1 MPMPPMTTTS
11 FVLRRLADDWK
22 LLATIFAGITVAA
35 TLLASAP
42 IYLKTLERQG
52 IDTAIDRADQSFLN
66 IYGAAPHIIL
76 SRESL
81 DATES
86 AFQNAIANNIQDI
99 YRGRERFLRS
109 PTFLAGTNRR
119 PFVSDARNPDQSP
132 LVSRGY
138 FQNLSN
144 LEDHVTFVEGRMATD
159 EVTWEGGNPR
169 IEAAI
174 GYAARRTFGLS
185 VGDTVIF
192 TPSLSDPTRAV
203 IEIVGMLEASDPTEE
218 YWQQSP
224 NLYIDPMPLE
234 ELPDT
239 DVEVDPEEPPMAL
252 FVTREALVE
261 GIGAAYPGTLVSSNW
276 FVSIDKE
283 SLKKWDKDEA
293 RERLANMENEVSNAM
308 QGSAVFTGIEA
319 MLNRFER
326 RSFFTGI
333 PMLLLLV
340 VMTITVLYYIL
351 MMVSYLVTS
360 REPDVALLR
369 SRGVGS
375 WHLARIYAVEGLVIT
390 LAAAIIAP
398 FLALGM
404 IALAG
409 KLGYFRDITLGGFLP
424 VSLEWTPFL
433 VSMATGALC
442 LAIYVIPGVIGARTG
457 LIAQKT
463 RSARPPT
470 EPFFHRYYID
480 VGLMIIGGLIFWE
493 LFSRGQIVSG
503 GLFNDARV
511 NEALLFA
518 PVLLLTV
525 VALLFMRFFPLVV
538 RYLSGESPTIM
549 HLLAAATFV
558 TVGLMIAVQGLR
570 ADAGAGWVWRA
581 AHLAVIAALYVGT
594 WRARRRYL
602 LIAGMALQAA
612 LTALFVYNDPPDRDA
627 TIYVPTVVLSLL
639 IPMQVLFVA
648 LGRLERA
655 YPVWASMAIWR
666 MSRNPLQYSWLVLLI
681 VMVTGLGVLAT
692 TVGGTLDRSYKERVL
707 YEVASDVRVTGIPTY
722 FARGTEA
729 LKDRYLEMPG
739 ISSLS
744 LAMRGQGSVGATYS
758 GNSFDILAVESDEF
772 PYVTWYRD
780 DFSERPLS
788 QVMGLLK
795 TGAGVPPIDVPKGA
809 DRIYVWA
816 RPAEEYPN
824 MYLWMVLRDGDG
836 IIDTVT
842 FGPMQGEEW
851 TLMESR
857 VPDRLEW
864 PISLVSVQIYEP
876 AFGPAGTAGSIL
888 LDDIQVSVR
897 GESERHIL
905 DDFEGASKWTPL
917 ATSMISRDVIGVTD
931 DDVKNG
937 ARSGI
942 FIFGKDTDQGIR
954 GFYRSPT
961 GGPMPVVASST
972 FLERTGTR
980 AGNSLIVNVLGRLIP
995 VRIMDTVEYFPT
1007 LDPEGNG
1014 FLIADLDNLLRHLNI
1029 LSPVTRISAN
1039 ELLLRN
1045 VPGTEDE
1052 VNAIAYALAPRN
1064 EFVHSRS
1071 EMLEE
1076 IRLDPL
1082 ITAGWRAMI
1091 LIAIAVIVF
1100 AATLGYV
1107 TYLLSFS
1114 GQSRAEMGFL
1124 QALGFRQRQMTWLL
1138 IAEHLVVAAI
1148 GLAIGTAA
1156 GFFMSNIMVS
1166 AVAVT
1171 ENGLPVVPP
1180 YILTTDWPFM
1190 GAIYAALIFIFV
1202 GALLWLARSTARVN
1216 LHEMTRMEGE

>member
-1 MPMPPMTTTS
+1 MTTTS
-11 FVLRRLADDWK
+11 FVLKRLADDWK
-22 LLATIFAGITVAA
+22 LLAAIFAGITVAA

-66 IYGAAPHIIL
+66 IYGAAPHIVL
-76 SRESL
+76 SRERL
-81 DATES
+81 DATER
-86 AFQNAIANNIQDI
+86 AFEDAIANNIQDI

-109 PTFLAGTNRR
+109 PTFLVGTR
-119 PFVSDARNPDQSP
+119 RNPLVPNTQGADRPP

-138 FQNLSN
+138 FQHLSN

-159 EVTWEGGNPR
+159 DVTWVNQSPH
-169 IEAAI
+169 IEAVV
-174 GYAARRTFGLS
+174 GYSARRTFDLR
-185 VGDTVIF
+185 VGDTVLF
-192 TPSLSDPTRAV
+192 TPSLTDPTRAA
-203 IEIVGMLEASDPTEE
+203 IEIVGMLEPTDPTEE

-224 NLYIDPMPLE
+224 SLYIDPVPLE
-234 ELPDT
+234 ELPDA
-239 DVEVDPEEPPMAL
+239 DVDVDPEEPPLAL
-252 FVTREALVE
+252 FVTREALTE
-261 GIGAAYPGTLVSSNW
+261 GIGTAYPGTLVSSNW
-276 FVSIDKE
+276 FVFIDKE

-293 RERLANMENEVSNAM
+293 RGRLASMESDVSNEM
-308 QGSAVFTGIEA
+308 QGSAVFTGIET

-340 VMTITVLYYIL
+340 VMTITVLYYVL
-351 MMVSYLVTS
+351 MMVSYLVAS
-360 REPDVALLR
+360 REQDVALLR

-375 WHLARIYAVEGLVIT
+375 WRLARIYALEGMVIT
-390 LAAAIIAP
+390 IIAAAVAP
-398 FLALGM
+398 FLALGG

-409 KLGYFRDITLGGFLP
+409 KLDYFQEITLGRFLP
-424 VSLEWTPFL
+424 ISLEWLPFA

-457 LIAQKT
+457 LIVQKM
-463 RSARPPT
+463 RAARPPT

-480 VGLMIIGGLIFWE
+480 VGLMVIGGLVFWE

-538 RYLSGESPTIM
+538 RYLSGESPTVM
-549 HLLAAATFV
+549 HLLATATF
-558 TVGLMIAVQGLR
+558 MIMGMIVAVQGLGTN
-570 ADAGAGWVWRA
+570 AGTGWVWRLV
-581 AHLAVIAALYVGT
+581 HLAVIAVLYVGI
-594 WRARRRYL
+594 WRTRRRYF
-602 LIAGMALQAA
+602 IIVGMALQAVLIA
-612 LTALFVYNDPPDRDA
+612 FFVYNDVPDRDA
-627 TIYVPTVVLSLL
+627 TIYIPTVILSLL
-639 IPMQVLFVA
+639 VPMQVLFVA
-648 LGRLERA
+648 LRRLERV
-655 YPVWASMAIWR
+655 YPIWASMAIWR

-681 VMVTGLGVLAT
+681 VMVTGLGILAT

-707 YEVASDVRVTGIPTY
+707 YEVASDVRVTGIPAY
-722 FARGTEA
+722 FARGTDA
-729 LKDRYLEMPG
+729 LKERYLDIPG

-744 LAMRGQGSVGATYS
+744 LAMRGEGSVGATYS
-758 GNSFDILAVESDEF
+758 GNNFDILAVESDEF

-788 QVMGLLK
+788 QVMSLLK
-795 TGAGVPPIDVPKGA
+795 TGAGIPPIEVPRGA

-816 RPAEEYPN
+816 HPEEDYSN
-824 MYLWMVLRDGDG
+824 MFLWMVLKDRSG
-836 IIDTVT
+836 IIDTIT
-842 FGPMQGEEW
+842 FGPMQQDEW

-857 VPDRLEW
+857 IPSDLEW
-864 PISLVSVQIYEP
+864 PVSLVSVQIYEP
-876 AFGPAGTAGSIL
+876 AFGPAGTAGTIL
-888 LDDIQVSVR
+888 LDDIQVSVT

-905 DDFEGASKWTPL
+905 DDFEGLSKWTPL

-931 DDVKNG
+931 DNVKNG
-937 ARSGI
+937 GRSGI

-961 GGPMPVVASST
+961 GGPVSVIASST
-972 FLERTGTR
+972 FAERTGTR
-980 AGNSLIVNVLGRLIP
+980 AGNSLIVNILGRLIP
-995 VRIMDTVEYFPT
+995 VRIMGTVDYFPT
-1007 LDPEGNG
+1007 LYPEGNG

-1029 LSPVTRISAN
+1029 LSPVRRINPN
-1039 ELLLRN
+1039 ELLLN
-1045 VPGTEDE
+1045 HVPGTEDE
-1052 VNAIAYALAPRN
+1052 VNAIAHALAPRS
-1064 EFVHSRS
+1064 EFVHSRTDL
-1071 EMLEE
+1071 LEE

-1091 LIAIAVIVF
+1091 LIAIAVIIF
-1100 AATLGYV
+1100 AAALGYT

-1138 IAEHLVVAAI
+1138 IAEHLVIAAI

-1171 ENGLPVVPP
+1171 ENGFPVVPP

-1190 GAIYAALIFIFV
+1190 GVVYVALISIFV
-1202 GALLWLARSTARVN
+1202 GALLWLSRSVAKVN

>member
-76 SRESL
+76 SRERL

-119 PFVSDARNPDQSP
+119 PLVSNTPNPSESP

-203 IEIVGMLEASDPTEE
+203 VEIVGMLEASDPTEE

-375 WHLARIYAVEGLVIT
+375 WHLSRIYAVEGLVIT

-581 AHLAVIAALYVGT
+581 AHLAVIAALYAGT

-639 IPMQVLFVA
+639 IPMQGLVRSAWTAGEGLPGVGLDGDMENVA
-648 LGRLERA
+648 Q
-655 YPVWASMAIWR
+655 P
-666 MSRNPLQYSWLVLLI
+666 
-681 VMVTGLGVLAT
+681 
-692 TVGGTLDRSYKERVL
+692 
-707 YEVASDVRVTGIPTY
+707 
-722 FARGTEA
+722 
-729 LKDRYLEMPG
+729 
-739 ISSLS
+739 
-744 LAMRGQGSVGATYS
+744 
-758 GNSFDILAVESDEF
+758 LAVQLACAADSHGDGTRR
-772 PYVTWYRD
+772 PGHHRGRH
-780 DFSERPLS
+780 SRPL
-788 QVMGLLK
+788 
-795 TGAGVPPIDVPKGA
+795 
-809 DRIYVWA
+809 
-816 RPAEEYPN
+816 
-824 MYLWMVLRDGDG
+824 
-836 IIDTVT
+836 
-842 FGPMQGEEW
+842 
-851 TLMESR
+851 
-857 VPDRLEW
+857 
-864 PISLVSVQIYEP
+864 VQ
-876 AFGPAGTAGSIL
+876 
-888 LDDIQVSVR
+888 
-897 GESERHIL
+897 
-905 DDFEGASKWTPL
+905 
-917 ATSMISRDVIGVTD
+917 
-931 DDVKNG
+931 G
-937 ARSGI
+937 ARSLRGRFRRSGHRNPHLFRPRHGGAQGQIPRDARDKLALPRHERAGI
-942 FIFGKDTDQGIR
+942 G
-954 GFYRSPT
+954 RSDVLRKQLRHT
-961 GGPMPVVASST
+961 GG
-972 FLERTGTR
+972 G
-980 AGNSLIVNVLGRLIP
+980 
-995 VRIMDTVEYFPT
+995 
-1007 LDPEGNG
+1007 
-1014 FLIADLDNLLRHLNI
+1014 
-1029 LSPVTRISAN
+1029 
-1039 ELLLRN
+1039 
-1045 VPGTEDE
+1045 
-1052 VNAIAYALAPRN
+1052 
-1064 EFVHSRS
+1064 
-1071 EMLEE
+1071 
-1076 IRLDPL
+1076 
-1082 ITAGWRAMI
+1082 
-1091 LIAIAVIVF
+1091 
-1100 AATLGYV
+1100 
-1107 TYLLSFS
+1107 
-1114 GQSRAEMGFL
+1114 
-1124 QALGFRQRQMTWLL
+1124 
-1138 IAEHLVVAAI
+1138 
-1148 GLAIGTAA
+1148 
-1156 GFFMSNIMVS
+1156 
-1166 AVAVT
+1166 
-1171 ENGLPVVPP
+1171 
-1180 YILTTDWPFM
+1180 
-1190 GAIYAALIFIFV
+1190 V
-1202 GALLWLARSTARVN
+1202 G
-1216 LHEMTRMEGE
+1216 

>member
-1 MPMPPMTTTS
+1 MPPMTTTS
-11 FVLRRLADDWK
+11 FVLKRLADDWK
-22 LLATIFAGITVAA
+22 LLAAIFAGITVAA

-66 IYGAAPHIIL
+66 IYGIAPHIVL
-76 SRESL
+76 SRERL
-81 DATES
+81 DATERT
-86 AFQNAIANNIQDI
+86 FEEAIANNIQDI

-109 PTFLAGTNRR
+109 PTFLVGTK
-119 PFVSDARNPDQSP
+119 RNPLVPNTQGTDRPP

-138 FQNLSN
+138 FQHLSN

-159 EVTWEGGNPR
+159 DVTWVNQSPR
-169 IEAAI
+169 IEAVV
-174 GYAARRTFGLS
+174 GYSARRTFDLR
-185 VGDTVIF
+185 VGDTVLF
-192 TPSLSDPTRAV
+192 TPSITDPVRTV
-203 IEIVGMLEASDPTEE
+203 IEIVGMLEPADPTEE

-224 NLYIDPMPLE
+224 SLYIDPVPLE
-234 ELPDT
+234 ELPDA
-239 DVEVDPEEPPMAL
+239 DVDVDPEDPPLAL
-252 FVTREALVE
+252 FVTREALAE

-276 FVSIDKE
+276 FVFIDKE
-283 SLKKWDKDEA
+283 GLKKWDKDEA
-293 RERLANMENEVSNAM
+293 RGRLASMESDVSNEM
-308 QGSAVFTGIEA
+308 QGSAVFTGIET

-340 VMTITVLYYIL
+340 VMTITVLYYVL
-351 MMVSYLVTS
+351 MMVSYLVAS
-360 REPDVALLR
+360 REQDVALLR

-375 WHLARIYAVEGLVIT
+375 WRLARIYALEGLVIT
-390 LAAAIIAP
+390 IISAAAAP
-398 FLALGM
+398 FFALGG

-409 KLGYFRDITLGGFLP
+409 KLDYFREITLGRFLP
-424 VSLEWTPFL
+424 VSLEWMPFA

-457 LIAQKT
+457 LIVQKM
-463 RSARPPT
+463 RAARPPT

-480 VGLMIIGGLIFWE
+480 VGLMVIGGLIFWE

-503 GLFNDARV
+503 GLFNEARV

-538 RYLSGESPTIM
+538 RYLSGESPTVM

-558 TVGLMIAVQGLR
+558 TVGLIAAIQGLGTN
-570 ADAGAGWVWRA
+570 AGSGWVWRV
-581 AHLAVIAALYVGT
+581 AHMAVIAALYFGT
-594 WRARRRYL
+594 WRTRRRYF
-602 LIAGMALQAA
+602 ITVGMALQAVLIA
-612 LTALFVYNDPPDRDA
+612 FFVYSDAPGRDA
-627 TIYVPTVVLSLL
+627 AIYIPTVILSLL
-639 IPMQVLFVA
+639 IPMQILFVA
-648 LGRLERA
+648 LRRLERV

-707 YEVASDVRVTGIPTY
+707 YEVASDVRVTGIPAY
-722 FARGTEA
+722 FARGTDA
-729 LKDRYLEMPG
+729 LKERYLDIPG

-758 GNSFDILAVESDEF
+758 GNNFDILAVESDEF

-788 QVMGLLK
+788 QVMSLLK
-795 TGAGVPPIDVPKGA
+795 TGAGVPPIEVPRGA

-816 RPAEEYPN
+816 HPEEDYSN
-824 MYLWMVLRDGDG
+824 IFLWMVLKDRYG
-836 IIDTVT
+836 IIDTIT
-842 FGPMQGEEW
+842 FGPMQQDEW

-857 VPDRLEW
+857 IPSDLEW
-864 PISLVSVQIYEP
+864 PVSLVSVQIYEP
-876 AFGPAGTAGSIL
+876 AFGPAGTAGTIL
-888 LDDIQVSVR
+888 LDDIQVSVA

-905 DDFEGASKWTPL
+905 DDFEGLSKWTPL

-931 DDVKNG
+931 DNVKNG
-937 ARSGI
+937 GRSGI

-961 GGPMPVVASST
+961 GGPVPVIASST
-972 FLERTGTR
+972 FAERTGTR
-980 AGNSLIVNVLGRLIP
+980 AGSSLIVNILGRLIP
-995 VRIMDTVEYFPT
+995 VRIMGTVDYFPT
-1007 LDPEGNG
+1007 LYPEGNG

-1029 LSPVTRISAN
+1029 LSPVRRINPN
-1039 ELLLRN
+1039 ELLLN
-1045 VPGTEDE
+1045 HVPGTEDE
-1052 VNAIAYALAPRN
+1052 VNAIAHSLAPRS

-1071 EMLEE
+1071 DLLEE

-1091 LIAIAVIVF
+1091 LIAIAVIIF
-1100 AATLGYV
+1100 AAALGYT

-1114 GQSRAEMGFL
+1114 GQSRTEMGFL

-1138 IAEHLVVAAI
+1138 ISEHLVVAAI

-1156 GFFMSNIMVS
+1156 GFFMSDIMVS

-1171 ENGLPVVPP
+1171 ENGFPVVPP
-1180 YILTTDWPFM
+1180 YILTTDWTFM
-1190 GAIYAALIFIFV
+1190 GVVYVALILIFV
-1202 GALLWLARSTARVN
+1202 GALLWLSRSAARVN

>member
-1 MPMPPMTTTS
+1 MPPMTTTS
-11 FVLRRLADDWK
+11 FVLKRLADDWK
-22 LLATIFAGITVAA
+22 LLVAIFAGITVAA

-66 IYGAAPHIIL
+66 IYGIAPHIIL
-76 SRESL
+76 SRERL
-81 DATES
+81 DATERT
-86 AFQNAIANNIQDI
+86 FEEAIANNIQDI

-109 PTFLAGTNRR
+109 PTFLVGTK
-119 PFVSDARNPDQSP
+119 RNPLIPNTQGADRPP

-138 FQNLSN
+138 FQHLSN

-159 EVTWEGGNPR
+159 DVTWVNQSPH
-169 IEAAI
+169 IEAVV
-174 GYAARRTFGLS
+174 GYSARRTFDLR
-185 VGDTVIF
+185 VGDTVLF
-192 TPSLSDPTRAV
+192 TPSLTDPVRAV
-203 IEIVGMLEASDPTEE
+203 IEIVGMLEPADPTEE

-224 NLYIDPMPLE
+224 SLYIDPVPLE
-234 ELPDT
+234 ELPDA
-239 DVEVDPEEPPMAL
+239 DVDVDPEEPPLAL
-252 FVTREALVE
+252 FVTREALAE
-261 GIGAAYPGTLVSSNW
+261 GIGAGYPGTLVSSNW
-276 FVSIDKE
+276 FVFIDKE
-283 SLKKWDKDEA
+283 SLKKWNKDEA
-293 RERLANMENEVSNAM
+293 RGRLASMESDVSNEM
-308 QGSAVFTGIEA
+308 QGSAVFTGIET

-333 PMLLLLV
+333 PMLLLVV
-340 VMTITVLYYIL
+340 VMTITVLYYVL
-351 MMVSYLVTS
+351 MMVSYLVAS
-360 REPDVALLR
+360 REQDVALLR

-375 WHLARIYAVEGLVIT
+375 WRLARIYALEGLAIT
-390 LAAAIIAP
+390 IIAAAVAP
-398 FLALGM
+398 FFAFGG

-409 KLGYFRDITLGGFLP
+409 KLDYFREITLGRFLP
-424 VSLEWTPFL
+424 VSLEWMPFA

-457 LIAQKT
+457 LIVQKM
-463 RSARPPT
+463 RAARPPT

-480 VGLMIIGGLIFWE
+480 VGLMVIGGLIFWE

-503 GLFNDARV
+503 GLFNEARV

-538 RYLSGESPTIM
+538 RYLSGESPTVM

-558 TVGLMIAVQGLR
+558 TVGLIVAVQGLGTN
-570 ADAGAGWVWRA
+570 AGTGWVWRV
-581 AHLAVIAALYVGT
+581 AHMAVIAALYFGT
-594 WRARRRYL
+594 WRTRRRYF
-602 LIAGMALQAA
+602 ITVGMALQAVLIA
-612 LTALFVYNDPPDRDA
+612 FFVYSDAPDRDA
-627 TIYVPTVVLSLL
+627 AIYIPTVILSLL

-648 LGRLERA
+648 LRRLERV

-681 VMVTGLGVLAT
+681 VMVTGLGILAT

-707 YEVASDVRVTGIPTY
+707 YEVASDVRVTGIPAY
-722 FARGTEA
+722 FARGTDA
-729 LKDRYLEMPG
+729 LKERYLDIPG

-758 GNSFDILAVESDEF
+758 GNNFDILAVESDEF

-788 QVMGLLK
+788 QVMSLLK
-795 TGAGVPPIDVPKGA
+795 TGAGIPPIEVPRGA

-816 RPAEEYPN
+816 HPEENYSN
-824 MYLWMVLRDGDG
+824 MFLWMVLKDRFG
-836 IIDTVT
+836 IIDTIT
-842 FGPMQGEEW
+842 FGPMQQDEW

-857 VPDRLEW
+857 IPSDLEW
-864 PISLVSVQIYEP
+864 PVSLVSVQIYEP
-876 AFGPAGTAGSIL
+876 AFGPAGTAGTIL
-888 LDDIQVSVR
+888 LDDIQVSVA

-905 DDFEGASKWTPL
+905 DDFEGLSKWTPL

-931 DDVKNG
+931 DNVKNG
-937 ARSGI
+937 GRSGI

-961 GGPMPVVASST
+961 GGPVPVIASST
-972 FLERTGTR
+972 FAERTGTR
-980 AGNSLIVNVLGRLIP
+980 AGSSLIVNILGRLIP
-995 VRIMDTVEYFPT
+995 VRIMGAVDYFPT
-1007 LDPEGNG
+1007 LYPEGNG

-1029 LSPVTRISAN
+1029 LSPVRRINPN
-1039 ELLLRN
+1039 ELLLN
-1045 VPGTEDE
+1045 HVPGTEDE
-1052 VNAIAYALAPRN
+1052 VNAIAHSLAPRS

-1071 EMLEE
+1071 DLLEE

-1091 LIAIAVIVF
+1091 LIAIAVIIF
-1100 AATLGYV
+1100 AAALGYT

-1114 GQSRAEMGFL
+1114 GQSRTEMGFL

-1138 IAEHLVVAAI
+1138 ISEHLVVAAI

-1156 GFFMSNIMVS
+1156 GFFMSDIMVS

-1171 ENGLPVVPP
+1171 ENGFPVVPP

-1190 GAIYAALIFIFV
+1190 GVVYVALVLIFV
-1202 GALLWLARSTARVN
+1202 GALLWLSRSAARVN

>member
-1 MPMPPMTTTS
+1 MTTTS

-22 LLATIFAGITVAA
+22 LLAAIFAGIVVAA

-66 IYGAAPHIIL
+66 IYGAAPHIVL
-76 SRESL
+76 SRDSL
-81 DATES
+81 DSTDR
-86 AFQNAIANNIQDI
+86 AFENAISNNIQDI

-109 PTFLAGTNRR
+109 PTFLAGTRI
-119 PFVSDARNPDQSP
+119 NPLEPNPRFPDEPP

-159 EVTWEGGNPR
+159 EVIWTGQSPR
-169 IEAAI
+169 FEAVI
-174 GYAARRTFGLS
+174 GIAAKRTFGLR

-192 TPSLSDPTRAV
+192 TPSLSDPVRAV
-203 IEIVGMLEASDPTEE
+203 VEIVGMLEPTDPTEE

-224 NLYIDPMPLE
+224 NLYIDPVPLE
-234 ELPDT
+234 ELPDA

-252 FVTREALVE
+252 FVTRNALTDGV
-261 GIGAAYPGTLVSSNW
+261 GVAYPGTLVSSNW

-283 SLKKWDKDEA
+283 GLKKWDKDEA
-293 RERLANMENEVSNAM
+293 RDRLADMESDVSNAM
-308 QGSAVFTGIEA
+308 QGSAVFTGIET

-360 REPDVALLR
+360 REQDVALLR

-375 WHLARIYAVEGLVIT
+375 WHLARIYGLEGLVIT
-390 LAAAIIAP
+390 VVAAVIAP
-398 FLALGM
+398 FLALGG

-409 KLGYFRDITLGGFLP
+409 KLGYFQDITLGRFLP
-424 VSLEWTPFL
+424 VSLEWMPFA

-457 LIAQKT
+457 LIVQKMRT
-463 RSARPPT
+463 ARPPS

-480 VGLMIIGGLIFWE
+480 VGLMVIGGLVFWE

-538 RYLSGESPTIM
+538 RYLSGESPAIM

-558 TVGLMIAVQGLR
+558 TVGLMIVVEGLR
-570 ADAGAGWVWRA
+570 EDAGIGWVWRV
-581 AHLAVIAALYVGT
+581 AHLAAIAALYAGT
-594 WRARRRYL
+594 WRTQRRYFF
-602 LIAGMALQAA
+602 IAGMAVQAA
-612 LTALFVYNDPPDRDA
+612 LTAYFVYSDVPSGDA
-627 TIYVPTVVLSLL
+627 AIYVPTIVLALL
-639 IPMQVLFVA
+639 VPMQLLFIA
-648 LGRLERA
+648 LRRLERA

-722 FARGTEA
+722 FARGTDA
-729 LKDRYLEMPG
+729 LKDRYLAIPG

-744 LAMRGQGSVGATYS
+744 LAMRGRGSVGATYA
-758 GNSFDILAVESDEF
+758 GNSFDVLAVESDEF

-780 DFSERPLS
+780 DFSERPLAQLMS
-788 QVMGLLK
+788 LLK
-795 TGAGVPPIDVPKGA
+795 TGAGIPPIEVPRNA

-816 RPAEEYPN
+816 HPEEEYSN
-824 MYLWMVLRDGDG
+824 MYLWMALKDRYG

-842 FGPMQGEEW
+842 FGPMERAEW
-851 TLMESR
+851 TLLEAR
-857 VPDRLEW
+857 IPGRLEW
-864 PISLVSVQIYEP
+864 PVSLVSVQIYEP
-876 AFGPAGTAGSIL
+876 SFGPAGTAGSIM
-888 LDDIQVSVR
+888 LDDIQVSVP
-897 GESERHIL
+897 GESERYVL

-937 ARSGI
+937 RRSGI
-942 FIFGKDTDQGIR
+942 FVFGKDTDQGIR

-961 GGPMPVVASST
+961 GGPVPVIASSSFT
-972 FLERTGTR
+972 ERTGTR
-980 AGNSLIVNVLGRLIP
+980 VGNALIVNILGRLIP
-995 VRIMDTVEYFPT
+995 VRIMDTVDYFPT

-1014 FLIADLDNLLRHLNI
+1014 FLVADLDNLLRHLNI
-1029 LSPVTRISAN
+1029 LSPVSRISAN

-1045 VPGTEDE
+1045 VPGTDDE
-1052 VNAIAYALAPRN
+1052 VNAIAHSLAPRS
-1064 EFVHSRS
+1064 ELVHSRMQ
-1071 EMLEE
+1071 MLEE

-1091 LIAIAVIVF
+1091 LIAIFVIVF

-1124 QALGFRQRQMTWLL
+1124 QALGFRHRQMTSLL

-1148 GLAIGTAA
+1148 GLVIGTAA

-1171 ENGLPVVPP
+1171 ENGFPVVPP
-1180 YILTTDWPFM
+1180 YILTTDWLLM
-1190 GAIYAALIFIFV
+1190 GAIYVALTFIFV
-1202 GALLWLARSTARVN
+1202 AALLWLARSVAQVN

>member
-1 MPMPPMTTTS
+1 MPPMTTTS
-11 FVLRRLADDWK
+11 FVLKRLADDWK
-22 LLATIFAGITVAA
+22 LLVAIFAGITVAA

-66 IYGAAPHIIL
+66 IYGIAPHIIL
-76 SRESL
+76 SRERL
-81 DATES
+81 DATERT
-86 AFQNAIANNIQDI
+86 FEEAIANNIQDI

-109 PTFLAGTNRR
+109 PTFLVGTK
-119 PFVSDARNPDQSP
+119 RNPLIPNTQGADRPP

-138 FQNLSN
+138 FQHLSN

-159 EVTWEGGNPR
+159 DVTWVNQSPH
-169 IEAAI
+169 IEAVV
-174 GYAARRTFGLS
+174 GYSARRTFDLR
-185 VGDTVIF
+185 VGDTVLF
-192 TPSLSDPTRAV
+192 TPSLTDPVRAV
-203 IEIVGMLEASDPTEE
+203 IEIVGMLEPADPTEE

-224 NLYIDPMPLE
+224 SLYIDPVPLE
-234 ELPDT
+234 ELPDA
-239 DVEVDPEEPPMAL
+239 DVDVDPEEPPLAL
-252 FVTREALVE
+252 FVTREALAE
-261 GIGAAYPGTLVSSNW
+261 GIGAGYPGTLVSSNW
-276 FVSIDKE
+276 FVFIDKE
-283 SLKKWDKDEA
+283 SLKKWNKDEA
-293 RERLANMENEVSNAM
+293 RGRLASMESDVSNEM
-308 QGSAVFTGIEA
+308 QGSAVFTGIET

-333 PMLLLLV
+333 PMLLLVV
-340 VMTITVLYYIL
+340 VMTITVLYYVL
-351 MMVSYLVTS
+351 MMVSYLVAS
-360 REPDVALLR
+360 REQDVALLR

-375 WHLARIYAVEGLVIT
+375 WRLARIYALEGLAIT
-390 LAAAIIAP
+390 IIAAAVAP
-398 FLALGM
+398 FFAFGG

-409 KLGYFRDITLGGFLP
+409 KLDYFREITLGRFLP
-424 VSLEWTPFL
+424 VSLEWMPFA

-457 LIAQKT
+457 LIVQKM
-463 RSARPPT
+463 RAARPPT

-480 VGLMIIGGLIFWE
+480 VGLMVIGGLIFWE

-503 GLFNDARV
+503 GLFNEARV

-538 RYLSGESPTIM
+538 RYLSGESPTVM

-558 TVGLMIAVQGLR
+558 TVGLIVAVQGLGTN
-570 ADAGAGWVWRA
+570 AGTGWVWRVAHMA
-581 AHLAVIAALYVGT
+581 AIAALYFGT
-594 WRARRRYL
+594 WRTRRRYF
-602 LIAGMALQAA
+602 ITVGMALQAVLIA
-612 LTALFVYNDPPDRDA
+612 FFVYSDAPDRDA
-627 TIYVPTVVLSLL
+627 AIYIPTVILSLL

-648 LGRLERA
+648 LRRLERV

-681 VMVTGLGVLAT
+681 VMVTGLGILAT

-707 YEVASDVRVTGIPTY
+707 YEVASDVRVTGIPAY
-722 FARGTEA
+722 FARGTDA
-729 LKDRYLEMPG
+729 LKERYLDIPG

-758 GNSFDILAVESDEF
+758 GNNFDILAVESDEF

-788 QVMGLLK
+788 QVMSLLK
-795 TGAGVPPIDVPKGA
+795 TGAGIPPIEVPRGA

-816 RPAEEYPN
+816 HPEENYSN
-824 MYLWMVLRDGDG
+824 MFLWMVLKDRFG
-836 IIDTVT
+836 IIDTIT
-842 FGPMQGEEW
+842 FGPMQQDEW

-857 VPDRLEW
+857 IPSDLEW
-864 PISLVSVQIYEP
+864 PVSLVSVQIYEP
-876 AFGPAGTAGSIL
+876 AFGPAGTAGTIL
-888 LDDIQVSVR
+888 LDDIQVSVA

-905 DDFEGASKWTPL
+905 DDFEGLSKWTPL

-931 DDVKNG
+931 DNVKNG
-937 ARSGI
+937 GRSGI

-961 GGPMPVVASST
+961 GGPVPVIASST
-972 FLERTGTR
+972 FAERTGTR
-980 AGNSLIVNVLGRLIP
+980 AGSSLIVNILGRLIP
-995 VRIMDTVEYFPT
+995 VRIMGAVDYFPT
-1007 LDPEGNG
+1007 LYPEGNG

-1029 LSPVTRISAN
+1029 LSPVRRINPN
-1039 ELLLRN
+1039 ELLLN
-1045 VPGTEDE
+1045 HVPGTEDE
-1052 VNAIAYALAPRN
+1052 VNAIAHSLAPRS

-1071 EMLEE
+1071 DLLEE

-1091 LIAIAVIVF
+1091 LIAIAVIIF
-1100 AATLGYV
+1100 AAALGYT

-1114 GQSRAEMGFL
+1114 GQSRTEMGFL

-1138 IAEHLVVAAI
+1138 ISEHLVVAAI

-1156 GFFMSNIMVS
+1156 GFFMSDIMVS

-1171 ENGLPVVPP
+1171 ENGFPVVPP

-1190 GAIYAALIFIFV
+1190 GVVYVALVLIFV
-1202 GALLWLARSTARVN
+1202 GALLWLSRSAARVN

>member
-1 MPMPPMTTTS
+1 MPPMTTTS

-22 LLATIFAGITVAA
+22 LLAAIFAGITVAA

-66 IYGAAPHIIL
+66 IYGTAPHIVL
-76 SRESL
+76 SRERL
-81 DATES
+81 DSTERV
-86 AFQNAIANNIQDI
+86 FEDAIANNVQDI

-109 PTFLAGTNRR
+109 PTFLVGTK
-119 PFVSDARNPDQSP
+119 RNPLESNPQFPDEP
-132 LVSRGY
+132 PMVSRGY
-138 FQNLSN
+138 FQHLSN
-144 LEDHVTFVEGRMATD
+144 LEDHVTFIEGRMATD
-159 EVTWEGGNPR
+159 EVIWTDQSPR
-169 IEAAI
+169 FEAVV
-174 GYAARRTFGLS
+174 GSAAKRTFDLR
-185 VGDTVIF
+185 VGDTVLF
-192 TPSLSDPTRAV
+192 TPSLSDPVRAV
-203 IEIVGMLEASDPTEE
+203 VEIVGMLEPTDPTEE

-224 NLYIDPMPLE
+224 NLYIDPVPLE
-234 ELPDT
+234 ELPDA

-252 FVTREALVE
+252 FLTRNALTDGV
-261 GIGAAYPGTLVSSNW
+261 GVAYPGTLVSSNW

-283 SLKKWDKDEA
+283 SLKKWDKDET
-293 RERLANMENEVSNAM
+293 RSRLAGMESDVSNAM

-360 REPDVALLR
+360 REQDVALLR

-375 WHLARIYAVEGLVIT
+375 WHLARIYGMEGLVIT
-390 LAAAIIAP
+390 VIAAAVAP
-398 FLALGM
+398 FLALGG

-409 KLGYFRDITLGGFLP
+409 KLGYFQDITLGRFLP
-424 VSLEWTPFL
+424 VSLEWMPFA

-457 LIAQKT
+457 LIVQKMRT
-463 RSARPPT
+463 ARPPS

-480 VGLMIIGGLIFWE
+480 VGLMVIGGLVFWE

-538 RYLSGESPTIM
+538 RYLSGESPAIM

-558 TVGLMIAVQGLR
+558 TVGLMIVVQELR
-570 ADAGAGWVWRA
+570 ADTGIAWVWRV
-581 AHLAVIAALYVGT
+581 AHLAVIAVLYAGT
-594 WRARRRYL
+594 WRTQRRYFVIIGL
-602 LIAGMALQAA
+602 TLQAA
-612 LTALFVYNDPPDRDA
+612 LTALFVYNDVPGRDA
-627 TIYVPTVVLSLL
+627 AIYVPTVVLALL
-639 IPMQVLFVA
+639 VPMQLLFIA
-648 LGRLERA
+648 LRRLERS

-722 FARGTEA
+722 FARGTDA
-729 LKDRYLEMPG
+729 LKDRYLEIPG

-758 GNSFDILAVESDEF
+758 GNSFDVLAVESDEF

-788 QVMGLLK
+788 QVMSLLK
-795 TGAGVPPIDVPKGA
+795 TGAGIPPIEVPRNA

-816 RPAEEYPN
+816 HPEEEYSN
-824 MYLWMVLRDGDG
+824 LYLWMALKDRYG

-842 FGPMQGEEW
+842 FGPMERAEW

-857 VPDRLEW
+857 IPGRLEW
-864 PISLVSVQIYEP
+864 PVSLVSVQIYEP

-888 LDDIQVSVR
+888 LDDIQVSVP
-897 GESERHIL
+897 GESERYVL

-931 DDVKNG
+931 DNVKNG
-937 ARSGI
+937 RRSGI

-961 GGPMPVVASST
+961 GGPVPVIASSS
-972 FLERTGTR
+972 FVERTGTR
-980 AGNSLIVNVLGRLIP
+980 AGNALIVNILGRLIP
-995 VRIMDTVEYFPT
+995 VRIMDTAEYFPT

-1029 LSPVTRISAN
+1029 LSPVSRISAN

-1045 VPGTEDE
+1045 VPGTDDE
-1052 VNAIAYALAPRN
+1052 VNAIAHSLAPRP
-1064 EFVHSRS
+1064 ELVHSRM
-1071 EMLEE
+1071 ELLEE

-1091 LIAIAVIVF
+1091 LIAMFVIVF

-1124 QALGFRQRQMTWLL
+1124 QALGFRHRQMTSLL

-1148 GLAIGTAA
+1148 GIAIGTAA

-1180 YILTTDWPFM
+1180 YILTTDWYFM
-1190 GAIYAALIFIFV
+1190 GAIYAALTFIFV
-1202 GALLWLARSTARVN
+1202 AALLWLARSVARVN

>member
-1 MPMPPMTTTS
+1 MTTTS
-11 FVLRRLADDWK
+11 FVLKRLADDWK
-22 LLATIFAGITVAA
+22 LLAAIFAGITVAA

-66 IYGAAPHIIL
+66 IYGAAPHIVL
-76 SRESL
+76 SRERL
-81 DATES
+81 DATEL
-86 AFQNAIANNIQDI
+86 AFEDAIANNIQDI

-109 PTFLAGTNRR
+109 PTFLVGTR
-119 PFVSDARNPDQSP
+119 RNPLVPNTQGADRPP

-138 FQNLSN
+138 FQHLSN

-159 EVTWEGGNPR
+159 DVTWVNQSPH
-169 IEAAI
+169 IEAVV
-174 GYAARRTFGLS
+174 GYSARRTFDLR
-185 VGDTVIF
+185 VGDTVLF
-192 TPSLSDPTRAV
+192 TPSLTDPTRAA
-203 IEIVGMLEASDPTEE
+203 IEIVGMLEPTDPTEE

-224 NLYIDPMPLE
+224 SLYIDPVPLE
-234 ELPDT
+234 ELPDA
-239 DVEVDPEEPPMAL
+239 DVDVDPEEPPLAL
-252 FVTREALVE
+252 FVTREALTE
-261 GIGAAYPGTLVSSNW
+261 GIGTAYPGTLVSSNW
-276 FVSIDKE
+276 FVFIDKE

-293 RERLANMENEVSNAM
+293 RGRLASMESDVSNEM
-308 QGSAVFTGIEA
+308 QGSAVFTGIET

-340 VMTITVLYYIL
+340 VMTITVLYYVL
-351 MMVSYLVTS
+351 MMVSYLVAS
-360 REPDVALLR
+360 REQDVALLR

-375 WHLARIYAVEGLVIT
+375 WRLVRIYALEGLVIT
-390 LAAAIIAP
+390 IIAAAVAP
-398 FLALGM
+398 FLALGG

-409 KLGYFRDITLGGFLP
+409 KLDYFQEITLGRFLP
-424 VSLEWTPFL
+424 ISLEWLPFA

-457 LIAQKT
+457 LIVQKM
-463 RSARPPT
+463 RAARPPT

-480 VGLMIIGGLIFWE
+480 VGLMVIGGLVFWE

-503 GLFNDARV
+503 GLFNEARV

-538 RYLSGESPTIM
+538 RYLSGESPTVM
-549 HLLAAATFV
+549 HLLAAATF
-558 TVGLMIAVQGLR
+558 MIMGMIVAVQGLGTN
-570 ADAGAGWVWRA
+570 AGTGWVWRL
-581 AHLAVIAALYVGT
+581 AHLAVIAVLYVGI
-594 WRARRRYL
+594 WRTRRRYF
-602 LIAGMALQAA
+602 IIVGMALQAVLIA
-612 LTALFVYNDPPDRDA
+612 FFVYNDVPDRDA
-627 TIYVPTVVLSLL
+627 TIYIPTVILSLL
-639 IPMQVLFVA
+639 VPMQVLFVA
-648 LGRLERA
+648 LRRLERV
-655 YPVWASMAIWR
+655 YPIWASMAIWR

-681 VMVTGLGVLAT
+681 VMVTGLGILAT

-707 YEVASDVRVTGIPTY
+707 YEVASDVRVTGIPAY
-722 FARGTEA
+722 FARGTDA
-729 LKDRYLEMPG
+729 LKERYLDIPG

-744 LAMRGQGSVGATYS
+744 LAMRGEGSVGATYS
-758 GNSFDILAVESDEF
+758 GNNFDILAVESDEF

-788 QVMGLLK
+788 QVMSLLK
-795 TGAGVPPIDVPKGA
+795 TGAGIPPIEVPRGA

-816 RPAEEYPN
+816 HPEEDYSN
-824 MYLWMVLRDGDG
+824 MFLWMVLKDRYG
-836 IIDTVT
+836 IIDTIT
-842 FGPMQGEEW
+842 LGPMQQDEW

-857 VPDRLEW
+857 IPSDLEW
-864 PISLVSVQIYEP
+864 PVSLVSVQIYEP
-876 AFGPAGTAGSIL
+876 AFGPAGTAGTIL
-888 LDDIQVSVR
+888 LDDIQVSVT

-905 DDFEGASKWTPL
+905 DDFEGLSKWTPL

-931 DDVKNG
+931 DNVKNG
-937 ARSGI
+937 GRSGI

-961 GGPMPVVASST
+961 GGPVSVIASST
-972 FLERTGTR
+972 FAERTGTR
-980 AGNSLIVNVLGRLIP
+980 AGNSLIVNILGRLIP
-995 VRIMDTVEYFPT
+995 VRIMGTVDYFPT
-1007 LDPEGNG
+1007 LYPEGNG

-1029 LSPVTRISAN
+1029 LSPVRRINPN
-1039 ELLLRN
+1039 ELLLN
-1045 VPGTEDE
+1045 HVPGTEDE
-1052 VNAIAYALAPRN
+1052 VNAIAHALAPRS
-1064 EFVHSRS
+1064 EFVHSRTDL
-1071 EMLEE
+1071 LEE

-1091 LIAIAVIVF
+1091 LIAIAVIIF
-1100 AATLGYV
+1100 AAALGYT

-1138 IAEHLVVAAI
+1138 IAEHLVIAAI

-1171 ENGLPVVPP
+1171 ENGFPVVPP

-1190 GAIYAALIFIFV
+1190 GVVYVALISIFV
-1202 GALLWLARSTARVN
+1202 GALLWLSRSVAKVN

>member
-1 MPMPPMTTTS
+1 MPPMTTTS
-11 FVLRRLADDWK
+11 FVLKRLADDWK
-22 LLATIFAGITVAA
+22 LLAAIFAGITVAA

-66 IYGAAPHIIL
+66 IYGIAPHIIL
-76 SRESL
+76 SRERL
-81 DATES
+81 DATERT
-86 AFQNAIANNIQDI
+86 FEEAIANNIQDI

-109 PTFLAGTNRR
+109 PTFLVGTK
-119 PFVSDARNPDQSP
+119 RNPLIPNTQGADRPP

-138 FQNLSN
+138 FQHLSN

-159 EVTWEGGNPR
+159 DVTWVNQSPH
-169 IEAAI
+169 IEAVV
-174 GYAARRTFGLS
+174 GYSARRTFDLR
-185 VGDTVIF
+185 VGDTVLF
-192 TPSLSDPTRAV
+192 TPSLTDPVRAV
-203 IEIVGMLEASDPTEE
+203 IEIVGMLEPADPTEE

-224 NLYIDPMPLE
+224 SLYIDPVPLE
-234 ELPDT
+234 ELPDA
-239 DVEVDPEEPPMAL
+239 DVDVDPEEPPLAL
-252 FVTREALVE
+252 FVTREALAE
-261 GIGAAYPGTLVSSNW
+261 GIGAGYPGTLVSSNW
-276 FVSIDKE
+276 FVFIDKE
-283 SLKKWDKDEA
+283 SLKKWNKDEA
-293 RERLANMENEVSNAM
+293 RGRLASMESDVSNEM
-308 QGSAVFTGIEA
+308 QGSAVFTGIET

-340 VMTITVLYYIL
+340 VMTITVLYYVL
-351 MMVSYLVTS
+351 MMVSYLVAS
-360 REPDVALLR
+360 REQDVALLR

-375 WHLARIYAVEGLVIT
+375 WRLARIYALEGLAIT
-390 LAAAIIAP
+390 IIAAAVAP
-398 FLALGM
+398 FFAFGG

-409 KLGYFRDITLGGFLP
+409 KLDYFREITLGRFLP
-424 VSLEWTPFL
+424 VSLEWMPFA

-457 LIAQKT
+457 LIVQKM
-463 RSARPPT
+463 RAARPPT

-480 VGLMIIGGLIFWE
+480 VGLMVIGGLIFWE

-503 GLFNDARV
+503 GLFNEARV

-538 RYLSGESPTIM
+538 RYLSGESPTVM

-558 TVGLMIAVQGLR
+558 TVGLIVAVQGLGTN
-570 ADAGAGWVWRA
+570 AGTGWVWRV
-581 AHLAVIAALYVGT
+581 AHMAVIAALYFGT
-594 WRARRRYL
+594 WRTRRRYF
-602 LIAGMALQAA
+602 ITVGMALQAVLIA
-612 LTALFVYNDPPDRDA
+612 FFVYSDAPDRDA
-627 TIYVPTVVLSLL
+627 AIYIPTVILSLL

-648 LGRLERA
+648 LRRLERV

-681 VMVTGLGVLAT
+681 VMVTGLGILAT

-707 YEVASDVRVTGIPTY
+707 YEVASDVRVTGIPAY
-722 FARGTEA
+722 FARGTDA
-729 LKDRYLEMPG
+729 LKERYLDIPG

-758 GNSFDILAVESDEF
+758 GNNFDILAVESDEF

-788 QVMGLLK
+788 QVMSLLK
-795 TGAGVPPIDVPKGA
+795 TGAGIPPIEVPRGA

-816 RPAEEYPN
+816 HPEENYSN
-824 MYLWMVLRDGDG
+824 MFLWMVLKDRFG
-836 IIDTVT
+836 IIDTIT
-842 FGPMQGEEW
+842 FGPMQQDEW

-857 VPDRLEW
+857 IPSDLEW
-864 PISLVSVQIYEP
+864 PVSLVSVQIYEP
-876 AFGPAGTAGSIL
+876 AFGPAGTAGTIL
-888 LDDIQVSVR
+888 LDDIQVSVA

-905 DDFEGASKWTPL
+905 DDFEGLSKWTPL

-931 DDVKNG
+931 DNVKNG
-937 ARSGI
+937 GRSGI

-961 GGPMPVVASST
+961 GGPVPVVASST
-972 FLERTGTR
+972 FAERTGTR
-980 AGNSLIVNVLGRLIP
+980 AGSSLIVNILGRLIP
-995 VRIMDTVEYFPT
+995 VRIMGAVDYFPT
-1007 LDPEGNG
+1007 LYPEGNG

-1029 LSPVTRISAN
+1029 LSPARRINPN
-1039 ELLLRN
+1039 ELLLN
-1045 VPGTEDE
+1045 HVPGTEDE
-1052 VNAIAYALAPRN
+1052 VNAIAHSLAPRS

-1071 EMLEE
+1071 DLLEE

-1091 LIAIAVIVF
+1091 LIAIAVIIF
-1100 AATLGYV
+1100 AAALGYT

-1114 GQSRAEMGFL
+1114 GQSRTEMGFL

-1138 IAEHLVVAAI
+1138 ISEHLVVAAI

-1156 GFFMSNIMVS
+1156 GFFMSDIMVS

-1171 ENGLPVVPP
+1171 ENGFPVVPP
-1180 YILTTDWPFM
+1180 YILTTDWTFM
-1190 GAIYAALIFIFV
+1190 GVVYVALILIFV
-1202 GALLWLARSTARVN
+1202 GALLWLSRSAARVN

>member
-1 MPMPPMTTTS
+1 MTTTS

-22 LLATIFAGITVAA
+22 LLAAIFAGIAVAA

-66 IYGAAPHIIL
+66 IYGAAPHIVL

-81 DATES
+81 DSTDR
-86 AFQNAIANNIQDI
+86 AFENAIANNVQDI

-109 PTFLAGTNRR
+109 PTFLVGTK
-119 PFVSDARNPDQSP
+119 RNPLEANPQFPDEPP

-159 EVTWEGGNPR
+159 EVIWTDGSPR
-169 IEAAI
+169 LEAVI
-174 GYAARRTFGLS
+174 GAAATRTFDLRA
-185 VGDTVIF
+185 GDTVVF
-192 TPSLSDPTRAV
+192 TPSLSDPVRAV
-203 IEIVGMLEASDPTEE
+203 VEIVGMLEPTDPTEE

-224 NLYIDPMPLE
+224 NLYINPVPLE
-234 ELPDT
+234 ELPDA

-252 FVTREALVE
+252 FVTRNALTDGV
-261 GIGAAYPGTLVSSNW
+261 GVAYPGTLVSSNW

-293 RERLANMENEVSNAM
+293 RERIAGMESDVSNAM

-360 REPDVALLR
+360 REQDVALLR

-375 WHLARIYAVEGLVIT
+375 WRLARIYGLEGLVIT
-390 LAAAIIAP
+390 VIAAAVAP
-398 FLALGM
+398 FLALGG

-409 KLGYFRDITLGGFLP
+409 KLGYFQDITLGRFLP
-424 VSLEWTPFL
+424 VSLEWMPFA

-457 LIAQKT
+457 LIAQKMRT
-463 RSARPPT
+463 ARPPS
-470 EPFFHRYYID
+470 EPFFHRYYVD
-480 VGLMIIGGLIFWE
+480 VGLMVIGGLIFWE

-538 RYLSGESPTIM
+538 RYLSGESPAIM
-549 HLLAAATFV
+549 HLLAAATFA
-558 TVGLMIAVQGLR
+558 TVGLMIVVQELR
-570 ADAGAGWVWRA
+570 ADTGVGWVWRV
-581 AHLAVIAALYVGT
+581 AHLAAIAALYAGT
-594 WRARRRYL
+594 WRTRRRYFV
-602 LIAGMALQAA
+602 IMGMTLQAA
-612 LTALFVYNDPPDRDA
+612 LTAFFLYNDMPGRDA
-627 TIYVPTVVLSLL
+627 AIYVPTAILALL
-639 IPMQVLFVA
+639 VPMQLLFIA
-648 LGRLERA
+648 LRRLERS

-692 TVGGTLDRSYKERVL
+692 TVGGTLDRSYKERAL

-722 FARGTEA
+722 FARGTDA
-729 LKDRYLEMPG
+729 LKERYLEIPG

-758 GNSFDILAVESDEF
+758 GNSFDVLAVESDEF

-780 DFSERPLS
+780 DFSERPLAQLMS
-788 QVMGLLK
+788 LLK
-795 TGAGVPPIDVPKGA
+795 TGAGIPPIEVPRNA
-809 DRIYVWA
+809 DRLYVWA
-816 RPAEEYPN
+816 RPMEEYSN
-824 MYLWMVLRDGDG
+824 IYLWMALKDRYG

-842 FGPMQGEEW
+842 FGPMRGAEW
-851 TLMESR
+851 TLMETR
-857 VPDRLEW
+857 IPGRLEW
-864 PISLVSVQIYEP
+864 PVSLVSVQIYEP

-888 LDDIQVSVR
+888 LDDIQVSVP
-897 GESERHIL
+897 GESERYVL
-905 DDFEGASKWTPL
+905 DDFEGPSKWTPL

-931 DDVKNG
+931 DNVKNG
-937 ARSGI
+937 RRSGI

-961 GGPMPVVASST
+961 GGPVPVIASSS
-972 FLERTGTR
+972 FVERTGTR
-980 AGNSLIVNVLGRLIP
+980 AGNALIVNVLGRLIP

-1014 FLIADLDNLLRHLNI
+1014 FLVADLDNLLRHLNI
-1029 LSPVTRISAN
+1029 LSPVNRIGAN

-1045 VPGTEDE
+1045 VPGTDEE
-1052 VNAIAYALAPRN
+1052 VNAIAHSLAPRS
-1064 EFVHSRS
+1064 ELVHSRM
-1071 EMLEE
+1071 ELLEE

-1091 LIAIAVIVF
+1091 LIAIFVIIF

-1124 QALGFRQRQMTWLL
+1124 QALGFRHRQMTSLL

-1171 ENGLPVVPP
+1171 ENGFPVVPP
-1180 YILTTDWPFM
+1180 YILTTDWLFM

-1202 GALLWLARSTARVN
+1202 AALLWLARSVARVN